1 MAAENSEL
9 SLEVLVE
16 RSDTQHRAAI
26 FAPTGGSRVQP
37 DQLLALQKAVRAA
50 ASLAG
55 YPERS
60 TQVSRSKFDT
70 ETAGLL
76 HKKMN
81 VSPAEASSQ
90 GVWAFIA
97 CVLLPDVVRWRFP
110 GGDATTQERFLGGV
124 RGIRN
129 TYGRLWWRAHVLQMP
144 DSPDPLRLIRELG
157 EDELVQITERPNL
170 AGSMMTARLTAQTF
184 LEIIPDLP
192 QEISRS
198 DLLRDAMKRLRRML
212 PLMTFDALDEDM
224 LQIQLEE
231 VFRESLRH
239 LAPP

>member
-1 MAAENSEL
+1 
-9 SLEVLVE
+9 
-16 RSDTQHRAAI
+16 
-26 FAPTGGSRVQP
+26 
-37 DQLLALQKAVRAA
+37 
-50 ASLAG
+50 
-55 YPERS
+55 
-60 TQVSRSKFDT
+60 
-70 ETAGLL
+70 
-76 HKKMN
+76 
-81 VSPAEASSQ
+81 
-90 GVWAFIA
+90 
-97 CVLLPDVVRWRFP
+97 
-110 GGDATTQERFLGGV
+110 
-124 RGIRN
+124 
-129 TYGRLWWRAHVLQMP
+129 MP